1 MRIDFASICCYWVTN
16 EIYWSEGGTMGV
28 LKDNILS
35 DANRPSVI
43 KDCVLLV
50 DAEVA
55 AKKGVSGM
63 MIKSSYKM
71 FKAIK
76 PTIVE
81 HAVETLLPAFA
92 ERLDIQYDKYLAAVP
107 DKTQPFDR
115 WAIARDKDI
124 ANQLLGVTDDIINR
138 SEKTAIKKIYNGLR
152 GIAEKNVTA
161 AIPAVGKL
169 VMKYGN

>member
-1 MRIDFASICCYWVTN
+1 
-16 EIYWSEGGTMGV
+16 MGV

-35 DANRPSVI
+35 DADRPSVI
-43 KDCVLLV
+43 KDCVQLV

-81 HAVETLLPAFA
+81 NAVETLLPAFA
-92 ERLDIQYDKYLAAVP
+92 EKLDIQYEKYLAA
-107 DKTQPFDR
+107 
-115 WAIARDKDI
+115 
-124 ANQLLGVTDDIINR
+124 NC
-138 SEKTAIKKIYNGLR
+138 
-152 GIAEKNVTA
+152 
-161 AIPAVGKL
+161 
-169 VMKYGN
+169 